1 MYSDG
6 GKMEALGVYKTGYLP
21 IVKLDCYNDDLKN
34 CNRKFVVRE
43 AKIGC
48 IDAFSVVIGQNAN
61 VDVRAVDSINIGS
74 GLHIQSEGNLNLR
87 CDKGVSLEGS
97 EVDTGGTLTVS
108 GESVTLLSG
117 FSIKAGGML
126 SITTNQ

>member
-1 MYSDG
+1 M
-6 GKMEALGVYKTGYLP
+6 
-21 IVKLDCYNDDLKN
+21 
-34 CNRKFVVRE
+34 RE

-74 GLHIQSEGNLNLR
+74 GLHIQSELR
-87 CDKGVSLEGS
+87 CDKVVSLEGS
-97 EVDTGGTLTVS
+97 EVDNGGTLTVS